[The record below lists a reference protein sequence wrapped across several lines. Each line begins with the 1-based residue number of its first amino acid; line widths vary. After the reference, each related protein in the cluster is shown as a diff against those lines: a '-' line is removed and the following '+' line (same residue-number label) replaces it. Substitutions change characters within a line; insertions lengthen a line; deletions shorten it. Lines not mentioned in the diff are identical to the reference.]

1 MDVLRPHPGLPNV
14 DASPPPAVT
23 RFLPSLH
30 RRLPAIEIR
39 PRRATEL
46 VDASFQLLRRYY
58 PYLVT
63 VSALAMAPGL
73 FLRIVKRDELSNQQV
88 MMAHPVTLLVV
99 SIVTW
104 VLLVAAGI
112 VLTVAISD
120 GYLTGEIDIDR
131 AFRVGGRK
139 FFWVFAGELLRYI
152 FIFAFT
158 MIIVLIGGIFAAIQA
173 KVVLFVL
180 VPIALWMFVYLW
192 LRSFAVTPAILLE
205 GLGPVEANLRSWR
218 LSKNC
223 VAHLFFSVSLVV
235 VLSWIVNAIVTVL
248 GATVLTQ
255 STAAILGS
263 VVFILI
269 YPLFSAVWTLVY
281 YDLRIR
287 KEGFDLE
294 IMSRELGGDTAPLP
308 AA

>member
-1 MDVLRPHPGLPNV
+1 M
-14 DASPPPAVT
+14 
-23 RFLPSLH
+23 
-30 RRLPAIEIR
+30 
-39 PRRATEL
+39 
-46 VDASFQLLRRYY
+46 RRYY
-58 PYLVT
+58 PHLVT
-63 VSALAMAPGL
+63 VSSLAMAPGL
-73 FLRIVKRDELSNQQV
+73 FLRIMKRDQLSNPQV
-88 MMAHPVTLLVV
+88 MMANPLTLFVV

-112 VLTVAISD
+112 VLTIAISD
-120 GYLTGEIDIDR
+120 VYLTGEIDIDR

-139 FFWVFAGELLRYI
+139 IFPVFAGELMRYI
-152 FIFAFT
+152 FIFAVT
-158 MIIVLIGGIFAAIQA
+158 MMIALIGGILAAIQA
-173 KVVLFVL
+173 KVVLIVL
-180 VPIALWMFVYLW
+180 IPVALWVFVYLW
-192 LRSFAVTPAILLE
+192 LRTFAVTPAILLE
-205 GLGPVEANLRSWR
+205 GLGPVEANFRSWR
-218 LSKNC
+218 LSRNC
-223 VAHLFFSVSLVV
+223 AAHLFFSVSLVV
-235 VLSWIVNAIVTVL
+235 VLSWVVNIIVTVL

>member
-1 MDVLRPHPGLPNV
+1 
-14 DASPPPAVT
+14 
-23 RFLPSLH
+23 
-30 RRLPAIEIR
+30 LPAIEIR

-58 PYLVT
+58 PHLVT
-63 VSALAMAPGL
+63 VSSLAMAPGL
-73 FLRIVKRDELSNQQV
+73 FLRIIKRDQLSNQQV
-88 MMAHPVTLLVV
+88 MMAHPMTLFVV
-99 SIVTW
+99 SAVTW

-120 GYLTGEIDIDR
+120 GYLTGEIDINR

-139 FFWVFAGELLRYI
+139 FFSVFAGELLRYF
-152 FIFAFT
+152 FIFACT
-158 MIIVLIGGIFAAIQA
+158 MIIVMIGGILAALQA
-173 KVVLFVL
+173 KIVLVVLIPL
-180 VPIALWMFVYLW
+180 ALWLFAYLW
-192 LRSFAVTPAILLE
+192 LRSFAVSPAILLE

-223 VAHLFFSVSLVV
+223 AAHLFFSVSLVII
-235 VLSWIVNAIVTVL
+235 LSWIVNIIVTVL

-294 IMSRELGGDTAPLP
+294 IMSRELGGIAPLP

>member
-1 MDVLRPHPGLPNV
+1 
-14 DASPPPAVT
+14 
-23 RFLPSLH
+23 
-30 RRLPAIEIR
+30 LPAIEIR

-58 PYLVT
+58 PHLVT
-63 VSALAMAPGL
+63 VSSLAMAPGL
-73 FLRIVKRDELSNQQV
+73 FLRIIKRDQLSNQQV
-88 MMAHPVTLLVV
+88 MMAHPMTLVV
-99 SIVTW
+99 VSAVTW

-120 GYLTGEIDIDR
+120 GYLTGEIDIHR

-139 FFWVFAGELLRYI
+139 FIPVFAGELLRYF

-158 MIIVLIGGIFAAIQA
+158 MIIVLAGAILATLQA
-173 KVVLFVL
+173 KVVLIVL
-180 VPIALWMFVYLW
+180 IPLALWLFVYLW

-205 GLGPVEANLRSWR
+205 GLGPVEANFRSWR

-223 VAHLFFSVSLVV
+223 TPHLFFSVSLVII
-235 VLSWIVNAIVTVL
+235 LSWIVNILVTVL

>member
-1 MDVLRPHPGLPNV
+1 M
-14 DASPPPAVT
+14 
-23 RFLPSLH
+23 
-30 RRLPAIEIR
+30 
-39 PRRATEL
+39 
-46 VDASFQLLRRYY
+46 DASFQLLRRYY
-58 PYLVT
+58 PHLVT
-63 VSALAMAPGL
+63 VSSLAMAPGL
-73 FLRIVKRDELSNQQV
+73 FLRIIKRDQLSNQQV
-88 MMAHPVTLLVV
+88 MMAHPMTLFVV
-99 SIVTW
+99 SAVTW

-120 GYLTGEIDIDR
+120 GYLTGEIDINR

-139 FFWVFAGELLRYI
+139 FFSVFAGELLRYF
-152 FIFAFT
+152 FIFACT
-158 MIIVLIGGIFAAIQA
+158 MIIVMIGGILAALQA
-173 KVVLFVL
+173 KIVLVVLIPL
-180 VPIALWMFVYLW
+180 ALWLFAYLW
-192 LRSFAVTPAILLE
+192 LRSFAVSPAILLE

-223 VAHLFFSVSLVV
+223 AAHLFFSVSLVII
-235 VLSWIVNAIVTVL
+235 LSWVVNIIVTVL

-294 IMSRELGGDTAPLP
+294 IMSRELGGDIAPLP

>member
-1 MDVLRPHPGLPNV
+1 M
-14 DASPPPAVT
+14 
-23 RFLPSLH
+23 
-30 RRLPAIEIR
+30 
-39 PRRATEL
+39 
-46 VDASFQLLRRYY
+46 DASFQLLRRYY
-58 PYLVT
+58 PHLVT
-63 VSALAMAPGL
+63 VSSLAMAPGL
-73 FLRIVKRDELSNQQV
+73 FLRIIKRDQLSSQQV
-88 MMAHPVTLLVV
+88 MMAHPMTLFVV
-99 SIVTW
+99 SAVTW

-120 GYLTGEIDIDR
+120 GYLTGEIDINR

-139 FFWVFAGELLRYI
+139 FFSVFAGELLRYI

-158 MIIVLIGGIFAAIQA
+158 MIIVLIGGILAALQA
-173 KVVLFVL
+173 KIVLVVLIPL
-180 VPIALWMFVYLW
+180 ALWLFAYLW
-192 LRSFAVTPAILLE
+192 LRSFAVSPAILLE

-223 VAHLFFSVSLVV
+223 AAHLFFSVSLVII
-235 VLSWIVNAIVTVL
+235 LSWIVNIIVTVL

-281 YDLRIR
+281 YDLLIR
-287 KEGFDLE
+287 KVGFDLE
-294 IMSRELGGDTAPLP
+294 IMSRELGGDIAPLP